1 MFGRDSNDPFDII
14 KSMGFMGGMTDL
26 GSAFG
31 SMGSKKHVRMNGLEI
46 QGEGFMPITIIDG
59 DESIKIMAFLPGVEK
74 NNIVIN
80 AVGNS
85 IELRAKRQPLA
96 VTESENVI
104 YNEMSSEE
112 DAYRMITL
120 QTPVKENESKAKFEN
135 GMLTLVLPKSEISI
149 KKGIDIE

>member
-1 MFGRDSNDPFDII
+1 MFGRDTDPFDII
-14 KSMGFMGGMTDL
+14 KSMGFMTGMGDI
-26 GSAFG
+26 SSSFG
-31 SMGSKKHVRMNGLEI
+31 SFGSKKHVKIGNLEI
-46 QGEGFMPITIIDG
+46 QGEGFMPITVIDG

-74 NNIVIN
+74 NNIIIN

-85 IELRAKRQPLA
+85 IELRAKREPLA
-96 VTESENVI
+96 ITESENVV

-120 QTPVKENESKAKFEN
+120 QSPVKESDSKAKFEN
-135 GMLTLVLPKSEISI
+135 GMLTLVLPKSEVSI